1 MAVSKT
7 RNLLI
12 DVARQLFARMGVEK
26 TTMNDIAVASKKG
39 RRTLYTYFKDKEEV
53 YMAVIETE
61 LKQLVDSLKTVEAK
75 EMPADEKLVEYVFT
89 RMEAV
94 KRTVVRNGTLR
105 AKFFRDI
112 WKVENVRRYFDEME
126 VTILKN
132 ILEAGIKERI
142 FEIEN
147 VEATSMV
154 LHYSLKGLDVPYIK
168 GTFNEL
174 GIDRKE
180 LRKYIIDVVFF
191 GIKIK
196 Q

>member
-12 DVARQLFARMGVEK
+12 DVARQLFARQGVEK
-26 TTMNDIAVASKKG
+26 TTMNDIAQASNKG

-53 YMAVIETE
+53 YMAVIESE
-61 LKQLVDSLKTVEAK
+61 LKQLVDSLQQVASQNL
-75 EMPADEKLVEYVFT
+75 PADEKLTEYVFT

-126 VTILKN
+126 VEILTN
-132 ILEAGIKERI
+132 ILRGGVDSGVFR
-142 FEIEN
+142 IEN
-147 VEATSMV
+147 VDATAMV

-180 LRKYIIDVVFF
+180 IRKHILDVVFF

-196 Q
+196 

>member
-1 MAVSKT
+1 
-7 RNLLI
+7 
-12 DVARQLFARMGVEK
+12 
-26 TTMNDIAVASKKG
+26 NDIAVASKKG

-61 LKQLVDSLKTVEAK
+61 LKQLVDSLKTVEEK
-75 EMPADEKLVEYVFT
+75 EMPADDKLVEYVFT

-132 ILEAGIKERI
+132 ILEAGIKEGI

>member
-12 DVARQLFARMGVEK
+12 DVARQLFARQGVEK
-26 TTMNDIAVASKKG
+26 TTMNDIAQASNKG

-53 YMAVIETE
+53 YMAVIESE
-61 LKQLVDSLKTVEAK
+61 LKQLVDSLQQVASQNL
-75 EMPADEKLVEYVFT
+75 PADVKLTEYVFT

-112 WKVENVRRYFDEME
+112 WKVENVRRYFDQME
-126 VTILKN
+126 VEILTN
-132 ILEAGIKERI
+132 ILRGGVESGVFR
-142 FEIEN
+142 IEN
-147 VEATSMV
+147 VDATAMV

-180 LRKYIIDVVFF
+180 IRKHILDVVFF

-196 Q
+196 

>member
-12 DVARQLFARMGVEK
+12 DVARQLFARQGVEK
-26 TTMNDIAVASKKG
+26 TTMNDIAQASNKG

-53 YMAVIETE
+53 YMAVIESE
-61 LKQLVDSLKTVEAK
+61 LKQLVDSLQQVASQNL
-75 EMPADEKLVEYVFT
+75 PADEKLTEYVFT

-112 WKVENVRRYFDEME
+112 WKVENVRRYFDQME
-126 VTILKN
+126 VEILTN
-132 ILEAGIKERI
+132 ILRGGVESGVFR
-142 FEIEN
+142 IEN
-147 VEATSMV
+147 VDATAMV

-180 LRKYIIDVVFF
+180 IRKHILDVVFF

-196 Q
+196 